1 MEPCCT
7 QSAAPFAP
15 NILDDERLAALCTND
30 LACHAALD
38 RPPPA
43 DVIEQALVDGRLR
56 VLSSEPGLLGYLND
70 IADDLNARD
79 EITQKV
85 PGELRNALEARY
97 VPRDAPD
104 FLDVLKEYVSKYY
117 GLELRSSADMQ
128 EEKADFIDL

>member
-1 MEPCCT
+1 MALIPRLY
-7 QSAAPFAP
+7 SA
-15 NILDDERLAALCTND
+15 IRLDPDTEEVM
-30 LACHAALD
+30 
-38 RPPPA
+38 PVG
-43 DVIEQALVDGRLR
+43 DVEIDADGRLR

-79 EITQKV
+79 EITEKV

-128 EEKADFIDL
+128 EEKADFVDL